1 MASLPIVSV
10 DESIKEIC
18 ESVAEGNISATDGI
32 AHVEKRLEPL
42 LGDHQDLN
50 KITVLAVLAVEKLV
64 PSSQGVFISL
74 EDLDE
79 MWNNP
84 KEALEKEPKLQMSF
98 LVMSCMHLTTVG
110 SVRNGAKAM
119 GQILDRML
127 PEQAQPEEPPAEAD
141 LN

>member
-1 MASLPIVSV
+1 M
-10 DESIKEIC
+10 
-18 ESVAEGNISATDGI
+18 
-32 AHVEKRLEPL
+32 
-42 LGDHQDLN
+42 
-50 KITVLAVLAVEKLV
+50 
-64 PSSQGVFISL
+64 FISL
-74 EDLDE
+74 EDLNE

-119 GQILDRML
+119 SQILDRML
-127 PEQAQPEEPPAEAD
+127 PDQAQQDEPPTEAD